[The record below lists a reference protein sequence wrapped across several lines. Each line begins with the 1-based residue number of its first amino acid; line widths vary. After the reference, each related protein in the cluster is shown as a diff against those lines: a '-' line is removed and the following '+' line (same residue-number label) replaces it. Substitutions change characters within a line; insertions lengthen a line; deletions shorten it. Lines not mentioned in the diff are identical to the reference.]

1 MKIGVFTEGNY
12 QGKVPRDYENIRTD
26 MAWWCTLDATH
37 HYWPNIQRLKNDLYD
52 FGIIIIPK
60 KNKKY
65 LRNFP
70 LVEQMKRVCKK
81 IAVMQ
86 ESTYYYWQDGEIED
100 QIWYYNTLMEMDI
113 ILCHNDIDKKYY
125 NGITD
130 KRCEIMPTLMI
141 TDFVKTST
149 EKNESA
155 MLGGN
160 FVSIYRGFDDYI
172 VAKSIVND
180 INAPTTGRM
189 KKSETDLDINHLDWV
204 LWREWMYE
212 LSKNKYAVHLGEP
225 GAGTFN
231 LNCSYLGIPCI
242 GHDTFDT
249 QRICHPFTTV
259 KVGEIKKARE
269 IAIKLKNDKEF
280 YEHCSITTKELY
292 EKNYSESIFKEKMLK
307 LIKEVV
313 NENN

>member
-1 MKIGVFTEGNY
+1 MKIGVFTEG
-12 QGKVPRDYENIRTD
+12 QWLGKVPRDYENIRTD
-26 MAWWCTLDATH
+26 MAWWCALDATH
-37 HYWPNIQRLKNDLYD
+37 HYWPDIQALENDLYD

-60 KNKKY
+60 QNKKY

-81 IAVMQ
+81 ISVMQ

-125 NGITD
+125 NGITG
-130 KRCEIMPTLMI
+130 KRCEIMPSLMI

-149 EKNESA
+149 EKNESV

-160 FVSIYRGFDDYI
+160 FASIYRGFDDYI
-172 VAKSIVND
+172 VAKSIVSN

-189 KKSETDLDINHLDWV
+189 KKSETNLDINHLDWV
-204 LWREWMYE
+204 LWGEWMYE

-242 GHDTFDT
+242 GYDTFDT
-249 QRICHPFTTV
+249 QKICHPFTTV
-259 KVGEIKKARE
+259 KVGEIKKARQ
-269 IAIKLKNDKEF
+269 IAMRLKNDKEF
-280 YEHCSITTKELY
+280 YEHCSTTTKELY

-307 LIKEVV
+307 LIGEIVS
-313 NENN
+313 ENN